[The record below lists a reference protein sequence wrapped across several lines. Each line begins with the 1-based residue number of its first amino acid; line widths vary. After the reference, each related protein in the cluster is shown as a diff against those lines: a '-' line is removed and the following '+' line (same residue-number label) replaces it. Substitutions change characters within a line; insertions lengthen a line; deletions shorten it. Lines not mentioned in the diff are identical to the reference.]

1 MAILCVRLLTE
12 WCQDRPEG
20 CEWVHGTVPR
30 SQAGPP
36 DGHPATAGSRGQSGD
51 QVRNL
56 VLLLH
61 DSESTH
67 ALWLFF
73 HLSLHK
79 IAYPFM
85 ANVTQSEP

>member
-20 CEWVHGTVPR
+20 CEWVHGAVPR

-36 DGHPATAGSRGQSGD
+36 DGHSATAGSRGQSGD

-56 VLLLH
+56 VRLIYVLH
-61 DSESTH
+61 SIIQYSETEINRE
-67 ALWLFF
+67 A
-73 HLSLHK
+73 
-79 IAYPFM
+79 
-85 ANVTQSEP
+85 